1 MLDELDKGETLSS
14 CCVAFLPSAV
24 LQLLLLL
31 LLLLLLQLLPPSLS
45 PPLPPLPPLASF
57 SFGGLGGSAS
67 ACPRGGEGESAH
79 TPCEPAGA
87 LLRAA
92 SRSAARCLR

>member
-31 LLLLLLQLLPPSLS
+31 LLLLLLQLLLLVGWEKYVGGEEGQVRRTREHAPPST
-45 PPLPPLPPLASF
+45 
-57 SFGGLGGSAS
+57 
-67 ACPRGGEGESAH
+67 CV
-79 TPCEPAGA
+79 C
-87 LLRAA
+87 
-92 SRSAARCLR
+92 